1 MGKLL
6 VPAVLL
12 ALLAGCGPSAKQV
25 VAEKRGE
32 LEARIKLI
40 DEFAGKVA
48 AGTAARGELKLPD
61 GVKLN
66 STGGPD
72 TTALRMSLEDAQ
84 DKEAGLELAFGG
96 GDLRLAREYLSG
108 VEPYDADQAS
118 STVNNLLQPRFLI
131 LMKTGSLVLP
141 KTSGDGETFSSG
153 SIEFEVYVLDMIE
166 SKELGALRGSATSD
180 DKVEARTKYA
190 SDTETDLKSDL
201 WTNADLAY
209 QRLMQPFTK

>member
-1 MGKLL
+1 MRKLL
-6 VPAVLL
+6 VPAILL
-12 ALLAGCGPSAKQV
+12 VLLAGCGPSAKQV

-40 DEFAGKVA
+40 DEFAGKVSS
-48 AGTAARGELKLPD
+48 GTAARGELKLPD
-61 GVKLN
+61 SVKLN
-66 STGGPD
+66 STGSPD
-72 TTALRMSLEDAQ
+72 TNALRMSLENAQ
-84 DKEAGLELAFGG
+84 GKEAELELAFGG
-96 GDLRLAREYLSG
+96 GDLRQAREYLSG

-131 LMKTGSLVLP
+131 LLKTVSIVLP
-141 KTSGDGETFSSG
+141 KTAGDGKTFSSG
-153 SIEFEVYVLDMIE
+153 SIDFEVFVLDMVE
-166 SKELGALRGSATSD
+166 NKELGALKGSATSD

-209 QRLMQPFTK
+209 KRLVQPYSK